1 MCIML
6 NYTNP
11 EGGDGASSVSIVAL
25 LMRCRL
31 RLPCRIVSASS
42 APVLIQRLTVV
53 SSTRNSFAI
62 SRGVKY
68 SCSILE

>member
-1 MCIML
+1 MG
-6 NYTNP
+6 NYMYQDER
-11 EGGDGASSVSIVAL
+11 EGGEGVSSVSMVAF

-31 RLPCRIVSASS
+31 RLPCRIVSASI

-53 SSTRNSFAI
+53 SSTRNRFAI

-68 SCSILE
+68 SCSMQE